1 MGMLRYGLHDTLVRK
16 AYRLHSTAGAVERGK
31 NSISNAGNY
40 KEIIE
45 TSELSSGY
53 YILRITVDESVLAVP
68 IIVIH

>member
-1 MGMLRYGLHDTLVRK
+1 M
-16 AYRLHSTAGAVERGK
+16 
-31 NSISNAGNY
+31 SNAGNY

-45 TSELSSGY
+45 TSGLVSGY